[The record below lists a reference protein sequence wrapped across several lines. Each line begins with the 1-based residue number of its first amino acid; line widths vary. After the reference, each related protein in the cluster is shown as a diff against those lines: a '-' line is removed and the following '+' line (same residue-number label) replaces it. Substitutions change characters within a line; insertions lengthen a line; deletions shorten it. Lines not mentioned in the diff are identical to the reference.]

1 LYLTEFVTSH
11 CANPDCSI
19 PLRYLRDGRL
29 FQFEIRSESPHA
41 MYPFVER
48 RRSPRSISHFWLC
61 GQCSST
67 FTLVFDT
74 LKGVIVKPRPAA

>member
-1 LYLTEFVTSH
+1 MTSH

-19 PLRYLRDGRL
+19 PLQYLRDGRL
-29 FQFEIRSESPHA
+29 FQFEIRPESPVNAH
-41 MYPFVER
+41 PRGVVLER
-48 RRSPRSISHFWLC
+48 RRSPRSVSHFWLC
-61 GQCSST
+61 GSCSSA